1 MMLYVIKA
9 AITLALLYS
18 CFFLF
23 LSKETFHRFNR
34 CMLVGIMLVSLVMP
48 MFHFTT
54 EHPTTLNEEVYQMQN
69 YIQHD
74 TAPIIVTAQQA
85 QGITWIQALTWIYMA
100 GVVLM
105 LILTLVQATSLI
117 RFMSSGV
124 RHTDSQGNTVIL
136 HNNDVPPFSIF
147 RYIVMSVKDYE
158 SCRQY
163 ILTHEQEHIRL
174 GHTYDLLL
182 LQGMKTLMW
191 FNPFIW
197 FLSRDLKAV
206 HEYEADQAVINQ
218 GIDAKSYQQLLVMKV
233 VGNRLQ
239 PFTNNLNHGSLK
251 KRIVMMYQKPSNRWL
266 MLKALCAIP
275 VAALTINT
283 FATPIET
290 DPVEDMVKTLE
301 TTNVPAFNEVKETLP
316 SPKTAEEASE
326 EKPFAITTDSN
337 NIDDNPLILINGHE
351 VKIPADIKTIDGET
365 LGKMLHINK
374 EDIASVTVLKNGAAT
389 AIYGEKAKNGVISI
403 ETKAFQAQ
411 PKDTVVVKNEVSDV
425 LNISS
430 AVNIDELMEKLP
442 GAEKH
447 EDGSITINGKVVKK
461 ILLQGQEV
469 YDDDDDDPV
478 FEVTEEPAQYP
489 GGQAALMQ
497 YLAQNIRY
505 PKISAENGVQGRVLV
520 QFVVEKD
527 GSLSNFAV
535 VKKSGDTI
543 TKNAQSGITVNALG
557 SATEESKVPQEA
569 FDALNAEAVRVLR
582 EMPKWIPAKQRGQE
596 VRMRYTLP
604 ITFRLQ

>member
-54 EHPTTLNEEVYQMQN
+54 EHPTTLNEEVYIVQN
-69 YIQHD
+69 YIEHD
-74 TAPIIVTAQQA
+74 TPPIIVTAQQA

-124 RHTDSQGNTVIL
+124 RHTDTQGNTVIL

-158 SCRQY
+158 SSRQY

-411 PKDTVVVKNEVSDV
+411 PKDTVVVKNKVSNV
-425 LNISS
+425 L
-430 AVNIDELMEKLP
+430 NIDELIEKLP

-447 EDGSITINGKVVKK
+447 ENGSITVNGKAVKK

-469 YDDDDDDPV
+469 YNDDDDDPV

-497 YLAQNIRY
+497 FLAQNIRY
-505 PKISAENGVQGRVLV
+505 PKIAAENGVQGRVLV
-520 QFVVEKD
+520 QFVIEKD

-569 FDALNAEAVRVLR
+569 FDAINAEAVRVLR